1 MGVSCNSKTLDA
13 SIVLS
18 IAIKNRIAPLLLVYN
33 IAFKESSLSLNE
45 EWKTGAAHTTTD
57 HIHIIRIMQVLRLG
71 DAN

>member
-1 MGVSCNSKTLDA
+1 MDA

-18 IAIKNRIAPLLLVYN
+18 IAIKNRVAPLLVVYN

-57 HIHIIRIMQVLRLG
+57 HRYIIRIMQLLSLG